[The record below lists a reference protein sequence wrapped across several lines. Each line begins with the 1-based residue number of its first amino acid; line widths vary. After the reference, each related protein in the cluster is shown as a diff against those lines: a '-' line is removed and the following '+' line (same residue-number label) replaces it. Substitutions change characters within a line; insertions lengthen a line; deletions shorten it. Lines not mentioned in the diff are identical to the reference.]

1 MSAVTGL
8 LEHIATTI
16 EESGCL
22 NDPAACW
29 TGRTVTRMVL
39 DDETE
44 DGEEYLYF
52 EFMDKLDDGS
62 ADVVW
67 IPEDALAKAPMLTAA
82 DMADYF
88 NH

>member
-1 MSAVTGL
+1 MSAITDTL
-8 LEHIATTI
+8 QTIADTI

-22 NDPAACW
+22 NDPEACW
-29 TGRTVTRMVL
+29 TGRTATRMVL

-67 IPEDALAKAPMLTAA
+67 IPEDALAKAPMMTAA